1 MAACLTSHRKL
12 SHTRSV
18 TYDLPPQ
25 EQINVADIQPQQSTS
40 TRDRVTPLDMEEVR
54 GELRKWKQEHLLDR
68 FDTLNKLEQTNLM
81 NEITSMSMAE
91 VIGYFDH
98 TMAETDEDTNKV
110 PVLKPIPQESYGSI
124 DNTPK
129 EELRQYHDVG
139 MDSISNGEVAV
150 LLLAGGQGT
159 RLGVD
164 YPKGMYNM
172 GLPSQKTLYQIQAER
187 IRKLESLAEE
197 RTGRKGNIMWY
208 IMTSEATGGKTLQYF
223 CNRNWFGLK
232 KENLV
237 VFEQFMLPCFTM
249 DGKLILDQPYSIARA
264 PDGNG
269 GLYRALRDHNVLVDM
284 ESRGIKYLHVYCVDN
299 ILVKVAD
306 PIFMGFCISKESDC
320 AVKTV
325 TKTDPKEAV
334 GVVCNVNG
342 VNTVMEYSEITQE
355 DAHQRNKDGQ
365 LTYRAANTANHFF
378 SLDFLKNVCTE
389 HDWTLK
395 HHIAKKKIPYV
406 DEHGDRIKPT
416 SPNGIKMEKFVF
428 DVIQFA
434 KKFLVWEVQREDEFS
449 PLKNADGA
457 AKDTP
462 TTAREA
468 LFNLH
473 ARYIL
478 QAGGTLLDED
488 GNPIKPNNCHDNSN
502 TNPPHKHKSE
512 PKPFICELSP
522 LLSYDGEGLESLVKG
537 HSYTSPLHLKA
548 RGEKPALVKGMSNK
562 IIGGIT
568 EDKVEEVE
576 YTGH

>member
-1 MAACLTSHRKL
+1 MASSSHLT
-12 SHTRSV
+12 
-18 TYDLPPQ
+18 
-25 EQINVADIQPQQSTS
+25 QSLTDQ
-40 TRDRVTPLDMEEVR
+40 TPAATPMDVQKVRDQ
-54 GELRKWKQEHLLDR
+54 LRKWDQEHLLDR
-68 FDTLNKLEQTNLM
+68 FDTLNTSEQANLIK
-81 NEITSMSMAE
+81 EISNLSMAE
-91 VIGYFDH
+91 VIGYFDNA
-98 TMAETDEDTNKV
+98 MAETDEDTNQV
-110 PVLKPIPQESYGSI
+110 PVLKPIPQENYGFI
-124 DNTPK
+124 TTTPQDT
-129 EELRQYHDVG
+129 LSQYHDVG

-187 IRKLESLAEE
+187 IRKLEELAEE
-197 RTGRKGNIMWY
+197 RTGKRGNIMWY

-223 CNRNWFGLK
+223 CNHNWFGLK

-249 DGKLILDQPYSIARA
+249 EGKLILDQPSSIARA

-306 PIFMGFCISKESDC
+306 PVFMGFCINKNSDC

-342 VNTVMEYSEITQE
+342 VNTVMEYSEISQE
-355 DAHQRNKDGQ
+355 DAHRRNHDGQ
-365 LTYRAANTANHFF
+365 LTYSAANTANHFF
-378 SLDFLKNVCTE
+378 SLEFLKNVCTE

-395 HHIAKKKIPYV
+395 HHIAIKKIPYV
-406 DEHGDRIKPT
+406 DDEGVRIKPT
-416 SPNGIKMEKFVF
+416 TPNGVKMEKFVF

-434 KKFLVWEVQREDEFS
+434 KKFLVWEVLREDEFS

-462 TTAREA
+462 TTARQA
-468 LFNLH
+468 LFSLH
-473 ARYIL
+473 RRYLL
-478 QAGGTLLDED
+478 QAGAQLLDDQGNTITED
-488 GNPIKPNNCHDNSN
+488 SDVGVYEI
-502 TNPPHKHKSE
+502 
-512 PKPFICELSP
+512 SP
-522 LLSYDGEGLESLVKG
+522 LVSYDGEGLEAVVKG
-537 HSYTSPLHLKA
+537 SKYTAPLHLTA
-548 RGEKPALVKGMSNK
+548 RDEKPALKRMWSIN
-562 IIGGIT
+562 T
-568 EDKVEEVE
+568 EK
-576 YTGH
+576 